1 MGKLGYLNTWV
12 ESPMELKP
20 NNGRMLLAKVLQNE
34 TFKVVI
40 NLVLY
45 KARVF
50 NFFQSLS
57 PKSNVWSVCQNWLN
71 SMFV

>member
-12 ESPMELKP
+12 ESPTELKP
-20 NNGRMLLAKVLQNE
+20 NGRMLLAKVLQNK

-40 NLVLY
+40 NLVPY

-50 NFFQSLS
+50 NLVSHFHPSL
-57 PKSNVWSVCQNWLN
+57 
-71 SMFV
+71 MFGQFVKTGQTQCL